1 MEICITI
8 YHSQYTQLRCP
19 YLRELRPC
27 LPGQPAINVTSNSR
41 FQNLLIP
48 PSTIYP
54 EGSLIIEVIENPMIP
69 LTEIKSLK
77 NWCKQCIILPD
88 RPQGR
93 KSRDCATWCA
103 TFDEHLDIT
112 PLGLKKCVLEER
124 GYNGTELVSTCAG
137 KEHIQ
142 PHKGFPV
149 YVRSS
154 EVTEKQMNDL
164 CSNAVYME
172 ICISIVASEYTRLRC
187 PRLRELRPCLPGRP
201 AIQIKNNLK
210 FREFLIP
217 VTVIYPQ
224 HELIYEITE
233 NPVLDITIIT
243 WLKKKCER
251 CLVTANLGCDLQK
264 RTYSNKELVA
274 ACAGKKIIRPA
285 QGRTAIRIVDNF
297 LLETLIIPW
306 QFIYPK
312 GDKIL
317 EISNNHDFQLQS
329 SKNSRYFAPGCI
341 ITANLGCGL
350 QKRDYSTNELV
361 DACAGKEIIKPAQ
374 GYILI
379 LNSDSVT
386 EMQLNA
392 LCSRSCLHGNLHHH
406 FSLRNSYNYAAHI
419 CVNSNRACPVGRPQT
434 SFGVPAINV
443 TSNSRFQNLLIPS
456 NTIYPEGSL
465 IIEVIENPMI
475 PLTEIKS
482 LKRWC
487 PQCRILPAGH
497 ANP

>member
-1 MEICITI
+1 MNAICSQAIFMEVCIDI
-8 YHSQYTQLRCP
+8 MNSQYTALQCP
-19 YLRELRPC
+19 YLMELKSC
-27 LPGQPAINVTSNSR
+27 QPGRPAIRIVNNFEFETLIIPWQFIFPVGELIIEISDNPRLPNTIIDKLKILCPGCKITANLGCGLQKRTYSDNELVDACAGKSIIKPAQGYILTLHSHSVTEEYQPSMSPAIADSKTC
-41 FQNLLIP
+41 FIP
-48 PSTIYP
+48 PNTIYP

-88 RPQGR
+88 RPQ
-93 KSRDCATWCA
+93 
-103 TFDEHLDIT
+103 
-112 PLGLKKCVLEER
+112 GLKKCVLEER

-285 QGRTAIRIVDNF
+285 QGYIIKLYSSSTTEQEMNALCSQAVFMEICIDITNSQYRTLRCPYLKELRPCLPGGTAIRIVDNF

-317 EISNNHDFQLQS
+317 EISNNPRLS
-329 SKNSRYFAPGCI
+329 ITIIEKLKILCPGCL
-341 ITANLGCGL
+341 ITANLGN
-350 QKRDYSTNELV
+350 YS
-361 DACAGKEIIKPAQ
+361 
-374 GYILI
+374 
-379 LNSDSVT
+379 
-386 EMQLNA
+386 
-392 LCSRSCLHGNLHHH
+392 H
-406 FSLRNSYNYAAHI
+406 
-419 CVNSNRACPVGRPQT
+419 
-434 SFGVPAINV
+434 
-443 TSNSRFQNLLIPS
+443 LLI
-456 NTIYPEGSL
+456 TL
-465 IIEVIENPMI
+465 V
-475 PLTEIKS
+475 
-482 LKRWC
+482 
-487 PQCRILPAGH
+487 
-497 ANP
+497 